1 MEKNMEKMKMRSPNL
16 TRENMRKI
24 MELFPNCVT
33 EAEDVSADYADERRL
48 KTEKEIGENRRNL
61 RMKIDF
67 DLLRQELS
75 ESIVE
80 GPQERYQLNWPG
92 KREALLTANAP
103 IAKILRP
110 CRDESVDFDTTKNL
124 FIEGNN
130 LDALKLLQET
140 YLGKVKMIYID
151 PPYNTGNDFIYEDD
165 FAEKSEDFLKRS
177 NQKDEAGNRL
187 VANTEANGRFHSDWL
202 SMIYPRLKLA
212 RNLLSDD
219 GVIFI
224 SIDDNEVA
232 NLRKACD
239 EIFGEQNFIAQ
250 IVWKKRSTPP
260 NDRIIA
266 AQHEYILCITKNS
279 NNPGL
284 NLRPRNKEQ
293 IDRYKNPDNHPKG
306 PWTAGDLMANVKGGR
321 YVASLYY
328 PIVNPRTGQE
338 HYPSSGGNWRFNKD
352 RIAQL
357 IKDNEIYFGEDDQ
370 GRPKLKRFLCD
381 VKEGIT
387 WTTLWDFSP
396 LNTVGS
402 TEMTNIFGNLTT
414 FENPKP
420 TGLILDT
427 LRAGSTQ
434 DSIILDFFAGSAT
447 TAHAVM
453 QLNAEDGGNRKF
465 IMVQLPEPCGEQ
477 SEAFKA
483 GYKTIAEIGKER
495 IRRAGKKIS
504 ADYAEK
510 RRLKEK
516 EESENLFSKAGPK
529 NNLRKSAQSADKE
542 LDIGFRVLK
551 IDSSNMAEVYYTPD
565 AIEQDQLNIF
575 TDNIMSDRKPEDLL
589 FQVLLDWGVDLSLP
603 IRKERIHPRIT
614 QMNADS
620 KPEKNNLQ
628 KSAQSADKKS
638 FEVFFV
644 DENSLVACF
653 DTGVNEDLV
662 KELARF
668 EPLRAVFRDTGFV
681 SDAVKINAE
690 QIFKQMSPHTEV
702 RSI

>member
-1 MEKNMEKMKMRSPNL
+1 MNVGFEYILVYAKSTEFLMQALQMQKKDAPTKGRWDVFWSNADRPTMRYDILGFTPQTGQWRTSKEKADIAISNYQKFLNNFEQKMTIEEYSIKSGITKFIRRIPAGTGKNGGVQHWIAPSSTSLRTSNWTDIEVSQISKEIDLPFDNPKSKQL
-16 TRENMRKI
+16 I
-24 MELFPNCVT
+24 MEL
-33 EAEDVSADYADERRL
+33 
-48 KTEKEIGENRRNL
+48 I
-61 RMKIDF
+61 
-67 DLLRQELS
+67 
-75 ESIVE
+75 
-80 GPQERYQLNWPG
+80 
-92 KREALLTANAP
+92 
-103 IAKILRP
+103 
-110 CRDESVDFDTTKNL
+110 
-124 FIEGNN
+124 
-130 LDALKLLQET
+130 
-140 YLGKVKMIYID
+140 
-151 PPYNTGNDFIYEDD
+151 
-165 FAEKSEDFLKRS
+165 
-177 NQKDEAGNRL
+177 
-187 VANTEANGRFHSDWL
+187 
-202 SMIYPRLKLA
+202 KLA
-212 RNLLSDD
+212 NLKNDD
-219 GVIFI
+219 
-224 SIDDNEVA
+224 
-232 NLRKACD
+232 
-239 EIFGEQNFIAQ
+239 
-250 IVWKKRSTPP
+250 
-260 NDRIIA
+260 
-266 AQHEYILCITKNS
+266 IL
-279 NNPGL
+279 
-284 NLRPRNKEQ
+284 
-293 IDRYKNPDNHPKG
+293 
-306 PWTAGDLMANVKGGR
+306 
-321 YVASLYY
+321 
-328 PIVNPRTGQE
+328 
-338 HYPSSGGNWRFNKD
+338 
-352 RIAQL
+352 
-357 IKDNEIYFGEDDQ
+357 
-370 GRPKLKRFLCD
+370 
-381 VKEGIT
+381 
-387 WTTLWDFSP
+387 
-396 LNTVGS
+396 
-402 TEMTNIFGNLTT
+402 
-414 FENPKP
+414 
-420 TGLILDT
+420 
-427 LRAGSTQ
+427 
-434 DSIILDFFAGSAT
+434 LDFFAGSCT

-453 QLNAEDGGNRKF
+453 QLNAEDGGNRQF
-465 IMVQLPEPCGEQ
+465 IMVQLPEPCNEQ

-483 GYKTIAEIGKER
+483 GYTTIAEISKER

-575 TDNIMSDRKPEDLL
+575 TDNIKSDRKPEDLL